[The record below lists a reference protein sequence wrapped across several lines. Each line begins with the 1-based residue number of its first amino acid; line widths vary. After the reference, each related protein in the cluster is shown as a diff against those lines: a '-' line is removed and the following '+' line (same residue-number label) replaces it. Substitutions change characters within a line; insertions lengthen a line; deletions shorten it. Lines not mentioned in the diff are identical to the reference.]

1 MICENVPAFPGING
15 WFINCRAKA
24 NVKTNMWSKSVNH
37 SSMVSCGFPQGCI
50 TSLKGGGGEPG
61 HFASSRDHDRNTSVN
76 ETCSTFSLQMV
87 VDKFHSVL
95 FNFICNCSY
104 TVDTNNTIICCV
116 NTIFCANILDYRN
129 KAHSTRPGPCSSN
142 IVPQLFMI
150 KMC

>member
-50 TSLKGGGGEPG
+50 TGLNGGKRNPG

-76 ETCSTFSLQMV
+76 ETCSTFSHEQE
-87 VDKFHSVL
+87 
-95 FNFICNCSY
+95 Y
-104 TVDTNNTIICCV
+104 T
-116 NTIFCANILDYRN
+116 ANGRGQI
-129 KAHSTRPGPCSSN
+129 SFSS
-142 IVPQLFMI
+142 IQLYL
-150 KMC
+150 